1 MAFPIGDY
9 STSARAVV
17 NNMNAVLKASRD
29 NAFNTTAVSN
39 AAIQSRAKQ
48 RNAVINAKALREKS
62 KDSVETSLALT
73 KRAAKTKGQVRD
85 ILQPAQ
91 RMAGV
96 VGLLGQGAGLY
107 MYKQARDKRD
117 KRYEDFEKA
126 SAARH
131 AETMGKLKGF
141 QTKPFV
147 VTPMEEAPLP
157 TLLDPIPLPLGNTS
171 GSTPSPQSS
180 PDAPAEITQLQP
192 TAYKGSYDFFTPEDK
207 KWAAFAVA
215 GEARLNT
222 PDEFGVLST
231 IAERMKRTGKSA
243 YEIIHEPGQFAAV
256 KDGSANHS
264 PELQAR
270 LFSPE
275 GLSLTEAAA
284 RVLNFDGNPT
294 MSFKGEGMLHNRS
307 RVGNPDRNNDGIPDL
322 DIMVHPQGNMY
333 HNRDASGKLLF

>member
-17 NNMNAVLKASRD
+17 NNMNAVLKSTLD
-29 NAFNTTAVSN
+29 NKLNTTAISS
-39 AAIQSRAKQ
+39 AAIQARAKQ
-48 RNAVINAKALREKS
+48 RNAVTNAKALREKT

-73 KRAAKTKGQVRD
+73 ERKAKTAEQVRD
-85 ILQPAQ
+85 ILRPAQ

-96 VGLLGQGAGLY
+96 VGLLGTGAGVYVMAKNDKEEQEAAERRDALY
-107 MYKQARDKRD
+107 DQRTKEMTAAMGASNPKPYVPGEYK
-117 KRYEDFEKA
+117 
-126 SAARH
+126 
-131 AETMGKLKGF
+131 G
-141 QTKPFV
+141 
-147 VTPMEEAPLP
+147 TPY
-157 TLLDPIPLPLGNTS
+157 IPLPIDNVS
-171 GSTPSPQSS
+171 GSTPSAQSS

-192 TAYKGSYDFFTPEDK
+192 MEYTGSYDFFTPEDK
-207 KWAAFAVA
+207 KWASFAVA

-256 KDGSANHS
+256 KDGSAHHS

-284 RVLNFDGNPT
+284 RVLNSDGNPT

-322 DIMVHPQGNMY
+322 DIMLHPQGNIF

>member
-17 NNMNAVLKASRD
+17 NNMNAVMKSTLD
-29 NAFNTTAVSN
+29 NKLNTTAISS
-39 AAIQSRAKQ
+39 AAIQARAKQ
-48 RNAVINAKALREKS
+48 RNAVTNAKALREKT

-117 KRYEDFEKA
+117 QRYEEFENA
-126 SAARH
+126 SAQRH
-131 AETMGKLKGF
+131 ATLMTKLKGF

-147 VTPMEEAPLP
+147 VTPMEESPLP
-157 TLLDPIPLPLGNTS
+157 TLLDPIPFSPGNVS
-171 GSTPSPQSS
+171 GSTPSTQSS

-192 TAYKGSYDFFTPEDK
+192 MEYTGSYDFLTPEDK
-207 KWAAFAVA
+207 KYIAYGVS

-222 PDEFGVLST
+222 PDEFAVTST
-231 IAERMKRTGKSA
+231 IIERMKRFGKSA
-243 YEIIHEPGQFAAV
+243 KEIVFEPDQYAAV
-256 KDGSANHS
+256 EKGRAEHI
-264 PELQAR
+264 PALQAR

-284 RVLNFDGNPT
+284 RVLNSDGNPT

-322 DIMVHPQGNMY
+322 DIMFHPQGNMF